1 MMKKYIRPEMEL
13 VKFGTE
19 VIADQLNGDDS
30 AEDNLLSGDL
40 T

>member
-1 MMKKYIRPEMEL
+1 MKKYIRPEMEL
-13 VKFGTE
+13 VKFGVE
-19 VIADQLNGDDS
+19 AIADELIGDDS